1 MHYIRNA
8 PSRREN
14 SRAAL
19 VSIGVAVGVGL
30 TTFYLTRIF
39 LARDPLPRQNE
50 RPSSLDQEEVSKS

>member
-1 MHYIRNA
+1 MRYIRNT

-19 VSIGVAVGVGL
+19 ASIAVAVGVGL

-39 LARDPLPRQNE
+39 LARDPLPRKNE
-50 RPSSLDQEEVSKS
+50 GPSGLGQKEVP